1 MASRSRTSWAGGE
14 DTDVGDPVNAAS
26 LNARHDGGEGKDH
39 WFCYVLEC
47 ADGTFYTGIT
57 NSIDRRLSMH
67 NRGRA
72 SRYTRGRLPV
82 RLVYAEPYRDRSSAS
97 RREIEVKK
105 MSRARKRRLGGVQ
118 HPAVA
123 PGVQV
128 GRAYTVHRR
137 HQCETRCKKSP
148 RLSRSITK

>member
-82 RLVYAEPYRDRSSAS
+82 RLVYAEPHRDRSSAS
-97 RREIEVKK
+97 RREIAVRK
-105 MSRARKRRLGGVQ
+105 MSRAKKRALGRSRKQR
-118 HPAVA
+118 
-123 PGVQV
+123 
-128 GRAYTVHRR
+128 
-137 HQCETRCKKSP
+137 
-148 RLSRSITK
+148 SRIGKEWG

>member
-1 MASRSRTSWAGGE
+1 M
-14 DTDVGDPVNAAS
+14 
-26 LNARHDGGEGKDH
+26 

-82 RLVYAEPYRDRSSAS
+82 RLIYVEACRDRSSAS
-97 RREIEVKK
+97 RREIAVKK
-105 MSRARKRRLGGVQ
+105 MPRVKKRRLG
-118 HPAVA
+118 
-123 PGVQV
+123 
-128 GRAYTVHRR
+128 T
-137 HQCETRCKKSP
+137 
-148 RLSRSITK
+148 

>member
-1 MASRSRTSWAGGE
+1 VKVLSGGLVGVAAPKVRR
-14 DTDVGDPVNAAS
+14 DVD
-26 LNARHDGGEGKDH
+26 DGKER

-57 NSIDRRLSMH
+57 NSIDRRLAMH

-82 RLVYAEPYRDRSSAS
+82 RLVYAAPYGTRSSAG

-105 MSRARKRRLGGVQ
+105 MSRARKRRLGTVIDLKTAKALGLTIPQ
-118 HPAVA
+118 SLLL
-123 PGVQV
+123 
-128 GRAYTVHRR
+128 RAD
-137 HQCETRCKKSP
+137 QIIE
-148 RLSRSITK
+148 

>member
-57 NSIDRRLSMH
+57 NSIDRRLSIH
-67 NRGRA
+67 NLGRG
-72 SRYTRGRLPV
+72 SRYSRRRLPV
-82 RLVYAEPYRDRSSAS
+82 RLGYAEACRDRSSAS
-97 RREIEVKK
+97 RREIVLKK
-105 MSRARKRRLGGVQ
+105 MSRVKKRRLATGCRRR
-118 HPAVA
+118 
-123 PGVQV
+123 
-128 GRAYTVHRR
+128 RAR
-137 HQCETRCKKSP
+137 P
-148 RLSRSITK
+148 RP

>member
-1 MASRSRTSWAGGE
+1 MSTGRSEGSIS
-14 DTDVGDPVNAAS
+14 GDLVNVAAS
-26 LNARHDGGEGKDH
+26 KVRRDVGEGKDR

-57 NSIDRRLSMH
+57 NLIDRRLAMH

-82 RLVYAEPYRDRSSAS
+82 RLVYAAPYGNRSSAS

-105 MSRARKRRLGGVQ
+105 MSRAKKRRLGAATDLKRAKALGLTIP
-118 HPAVA
+118 PALLV
-123 PGVQV
+123 
-128 GRAYTVHRR
+128 RADEIIR
-137 HQCETRCKKSP
+137 
-148 RLSRSITK
+148 

>member
-1 MASRSRTSWAGGE
+1 M
-14 DTDVGDPVNAAS
+14 
-26 LNARHDGGEGKDH
+26 

-82 RLVYAEPYRDRSSAS
+82 RLIYVEACRDRSLAS
-97 RREIEVKK
+97 RREIAVKK
-105 MSRARKRRLGGVQ
+105 MPRVKKRRLG
-118 HPAVA
+118 
-123 PGVQV
+123 
-128 GRAYTVHRR
+128 T
-137 HQCETRCKKSP
+137 
-148 RLSRSITK
+148 